1 MKKLFDSIA
10 NRVFLILLAGIVVAI
25 VVTTWLANY
34 ERQNTMR
41 DLRNQHLAEKV
52 EQIVDA
58 LDDATPQERPQIVA
72 AARDFGFEAHI
83 GGVLPAT
90 ANGNPD
96 LVGVLKSQLGDDR
109 KIVSSS
115 EAGCTAA
122 KMETKTE
129 TEADTDASAGT
140 ALSPA
145 AGDTVPRRGR
155 HGYHA
160 RQQGDTCEV
169 VDITLRDGAVLSLI
183 LRPPDDRRTRRGGP
197 PNGMPLG
204 PYTLLFLALI
214 AILAY
219 AVAKIAARPI
229 KQLAI
234 AAGRLGQDIDQPPL
248 PERGPAETRQAA
260 LAFNLM
266 QARIRRQ
273 IQHRTHML
281 AAITHDLQTPLTRL
295 RLRLE
300 KVGDTALREKL
311 VDDLASMQQMVRE
324 GLDLARS
331 MDSSEAMQRL
341 DIDSLLDSVC
351 ADATDAGQE
360 VTLSGRSSASI
371 VAQPNALRRCL
382 TNLLDNAVKY
392 GQSATVTIGLENGK
406 VAIRIRDQGTGIPQD
421 QLEAVFEPFY
431 RLETSRSRETGGTG
445 LGLTIA
451 RNIAERHGATLQL
464 ENIPGSGLQAS
475 LLLPL
480 PLTSSETTKKQGK

>member
-25 VVTTWLANY
+25 VVTSWLASY
-34 ERQNTMR
+34 ERQNSIR
-41 DLRNQHLAEKV
+41 DMRNQHLAEKV

-109 KIVSSS
+109 QIVSSS
-115 EAGCTAA
+115 EAGCNV
-122 KMETKTE
+122 
-129 TEADTDASAGT
+129 EADATVRRNRHDPRAG
-140 ALSPA
+140 
-145 AGDTVPRRGR
+145 RRP
-155 HGYHA
+155 
-160 RQQGDTCEV
+160 GDTCQI
-169 VDITLRDGAVLSLI
+169 VDIALRDGAVLSLS
-183 LRPPDDRRTRRGGP
+183 LRLPDDRMARRGGP
-197 PNGMPLG
+197 PHGLPFG
-204 PYTLLFLALI
+204 QYTFLFLLLI

-300 KVGDTALREKL
+300 KVSDTTLREKL

-360 VTLSGRSSASI
+360 VTLTGRSHASI

-382 TNLLDNAVKY
+382 TNLLDNAIKY
-392 GQSATVTIGLENGK
+392 GQSASVSIGVETGK
-406 VAIRIRDQGTGIPQD
+406 VAIRIRDQGTGVPQD

-451 RNIAERHGATLQL
+451 RNIAERHGAVLQL
-464 ENIPGSGLQAS
+464 ENIPGGGLQVS

-480 PLTSSETTKKQGK
+480 TPK